1 VTRLQR
7 VGFEVRVE
15 LRAGES
21 TPWVQL
27 TRGQADALDLRDG
40 STVWLR
46 PNRVA
51 HTLVAS

>member
-1 VTRLQR
+1 MGGGGRL
-7 VGFEVRVE
+7 
-15 LRAGES
+15 
-21 TPWVQL
+21 PWVQL
-27 TRGQADALDLRDG
+27 TRGQAEALALREG